1 MFASATTCLRVV
13 RLGSTDYVILRCL
26 PGQRDAS
33 KLWYQFF
40 VEKLQ
45 RLFGAIVCKEQ
56 PCVLKVENEVAMVM
70 HVDDIM
76 FLGDQS
82 WIHSVFLPELEK
94 EFRLTSS
101 VVDRSTGGSFEFL
114 KRLHVVEGNY
124 EKLTVF
130 SESKHVHAMWEKFA
144 KANGKPAKISKTP
157 CSVTMNSVSNE

>member
-1 MFASATTCLRVV
+1 MHFYKCHNLFQELFVWVQLT
-13 RLGSTDYVILRCL
+13 VILRCP

-82 WIHSVFLPELEK
+82 WIHSVFLPGLEK

-101 VVDRSTGGSFEFL
+101 VVDRSTRGILSFSKDSMLL
-114 KRLHVVEGNY
+114 KQTM
-124 EKLTVF
+124 KSSQF
-130 SESKHVHAMWEKFA
+130 SQSQSMCMQCGKSLQKRMENLQRCPKHHA
-144 KANGKPAKISKTP
+144 
-157 CSVTMNSVSNE
+157 V